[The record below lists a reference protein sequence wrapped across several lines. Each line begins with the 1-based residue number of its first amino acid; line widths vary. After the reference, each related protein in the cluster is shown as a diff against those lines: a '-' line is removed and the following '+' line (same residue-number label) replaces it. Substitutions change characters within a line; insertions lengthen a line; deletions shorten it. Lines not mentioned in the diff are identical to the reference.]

1 MFAENEDLEME
12 KEDERC
18 CGTGHCMINAEGQ
31 CWCGQAWDGEKMC
44 HPMPTAKVETK
55 SEVLPTSAY
64 IESDNKTA

>member
-1 MFAENEDLEME
+1 MFAENEDFEME

-44 HPMPTAKVETK
+44 HPKPGLQAEAETSTAI
-55 SEVLPTSAY
+55 TSAY
-64 IESDNKTA
+64 IASDNTPF